1 MANRGKIKSMAKE
14 LNLQAIAMMPLK
26 ELNMGN
32 LEYLEMMLGY
42 ELSSRRQNAI
52 AKVRRNCNL
61 PSVKFDKEELNKG
74 LRYQI
79 EKLLGCEWIN
89 KNGNL
94 LIVGEPNSG
103 KTALA
108 SYLASNAIDKGF
120 SVFYIKL
127 EELLMVIKSREVFN
141 KARATFNKI
150 KNSDL
155 LVLDEMLYLDI
166 AKEDLELLYKTIMQ
180 INDTASI
187 IFVTNREISKWIKNA
202 EDKYAMELL
211 VKRAVENCE
220 IVRLNKR

>member
-14 LNLQAIAMMPLK
+14 LNLQAIATMSLK

-52 AKVRRNCNL
+52 AKVKRSCNL
-61 PSVKFDKEELNKG
+61 PSVRFDREKLNKG
-74 LRYQI
+74 LKYQI
-79 EKLLGCEWIN
+79 EKLLGCDWIR

-94 LIVGEPNSG
+94 LIVGEPNTG

-108 SYLASNAIDKGF
+108 VYLSSNAIEKGF
-120 SVFYIKL
+120 KAFYIKL
-127 EELLMVIKSREVFN
+127 DELLVVIRSKETFN
-141 KARATFNKI
+141 KARATYNKVR
-150 KNSDL
+150 NADL
-155 LVLDEMLYLDI
+155 LIIDEMLYLEV
-166 AKEDLELLYKTIMQ
+166 AAEDLELLYKNIML

-211 VKRAVENCE
+211 VKRAIENCE